1 MAKAD
6 HDLLARDTRANV
18 GFRFVRIPV
27 ALLDLVRDLVG
38 AAVLGAAQGAD
49 AAGDRAIH
57 VGAGA
62 GDDAAGEGAGVE
74 LVLGVQD
81 ERGVHRPYPGGLR
94 LLAVK
99 QMEVMATDRVI
110 VRYGFDPPAARRV
123 VIPVQEHRA
132 EARHQSIGDV
142 ACALGGMLLVLGLD
156 RAEH

>member
-1 MAKAD
+1 MAEAD
-6 HDLLARDTRANV
+6 DDLLARHTRANV

-27 ALLDLVRDLVG
+27 ALLDLVRDLVR
-38 AAVLGAAQGAD
+38 AAVLRAAQGAD

-62 GDDAAGEGAGVE
+62 RDNAAGEGAGIE

-99 QMEVMATDRVI
+99 EMQVMAADRVI
-110 VRYGFDPPAARRV
+110 VRYRLDPPAARRV
-123 VIPVQEHRA
+123 VIPVEEHRA
-132 EARHQSIGDV
+132 EARQESVGDV
-142 ACALGGMLLVLGLD
+142 ARTLD
-156 RAEH
+156 G